1 MCLAVFTFDE
11 ITHNKLARLI
21 DMSCD
26 QRKTLVV
33 TPMYT
38 RGLVWVAHQRFFLS
52 LRLQSDRLL
61 VDQKAIV
68 VAFWEIEVHGEKF
81 ELYTMS
87 TPYA

>member
-38 RGLVWVAHQRFFLS
+38 RGLVCVVLVEPLVA
-52 LRLQSDRLL
+52 
-61 VDQKAIV
+61 V
-68 VAFWEIEVHGEKF
+68 VSASKTGSKRQ
-81 ELYTMS
+81 
-87 TPYA
+87 